1 MIPNRFQK
9 ILKDSR
15 KFQRVPK
22 RFQRIPKESKRFQ
35 KIAKDSKDGKC
46 SCKALNCSCKALN
59 RSSWMAKKANIS
71 AQSPPIQRI
80 RCARVAWAPKKLV
93 AFLTEWGALTYLKA
107 YMGLTSSRYIFCH
120 RTMKFLQEFHA
131 SISCTGAQN
140 ELDTL
145 AN

>member
-46 SCKALNCSCKALN
+46 S
-59 RSSWMAKKANIS
+59 
-71 AQSPPIQRI
+71 
-80 RCARVAWAPKKLV
+80 
-93 AFLTEWGALTYLKA
+93 
-107 YMGLTSSRYIFCH
+107 
-120 RTMKFLQEFHA
+120 
-131 SISCTGAQN
+131 
-140 ELDTL
+140 
-145 AN
+145 